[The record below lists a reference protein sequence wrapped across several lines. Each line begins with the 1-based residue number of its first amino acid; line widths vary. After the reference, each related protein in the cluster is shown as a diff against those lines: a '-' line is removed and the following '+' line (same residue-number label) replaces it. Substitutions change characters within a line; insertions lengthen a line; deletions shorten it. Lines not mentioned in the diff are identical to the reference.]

1 MIRKGR
7 LLEKWWPFLWAKCSE
22 KMEECDSGSGLVYH
36 RYHGPV
42 VKERPFCLGFCVS
55 VSACYYFAY
64 APVTSKWWS
73 RNRSLA
79 KHVLAYS
86 MAIFMLVT
94 LYLSMYIHMYVYTS
108 LFLWRCLQE
117 HSSGTSFAELH
128 QQEWHSGTLFLAEL
142 SCLYN
147 ETHATYRCSWMFKS
161 ENMLIYSH
169 FPSPSEEAGATI
181 LLDVVLK
188 GVCLLQSLK

>member
-1 MIRKGR
+1 MCIIVTMVP
-7 LLEKWWPFLWAKCSE
+7 WSE
-22 KMEECDSGSGLVYH
+22 KD
-36 RYHGPV
+36 
-42 VKERPFCLGFCVS
+42 CLGFCVS
-55 VSACYYFAY
+55 VSASYYFAY
-64 APVTSKWWS
+64 APITSKWWS
-73 RNRSLA
+73 RNISLA

-94 LYLSMYIHMYVYTS
+94 FYLSMYIHMYVYTS

-117 HSSGTSFAELH
+117 HSPGTSFAELH
-128 QQEWHSGTLFLAEL
+128 QQEWHSGTLFLAEF

-161 ENMLIYSH
+161 ENMLIYAH
-169 FPSPSEEAGATI
+169 FPSPSEGAGATI
-181 LLDVVLK
+181 SLEVFLE